1 MANQTAN
8 KSQSLQFLHLFRI
21 FRRILLALLLLKTII
36 CIIIRHW
43 CVGTRE
49 ATLVIPL
56 YSFFAYQKK
65 DISVKLHAYVRV
77 HLKTITILYI
87 YIYIIYLDLGSS
99 ALSPNNLLVTKI
111 KKLNG
116 THGTKLNFNLESDF
130 FFFGKQSN

>member
-87 YIYIIYLDLGSS
+87 YIYIYIIYLDLGSS

-116 THGTKLNFNLESDF
+116 TPGAKLNSNLES
-130 FFFGKQSN
+130 N